1 MGSSVAG
8 DKVGQQSQS
17 LYSVYK
23 SRSYSCGVTSM
34 GNAMIQPTMYFIL
47 RHVPMFYGP
56 YWITEVNHNISE
68 SGFDTDFKGTRIP
81 KYALPKVDN
90 LLASV
95 NRDVLSEI
103 KAIAAKD
110 KVPKTPEVLELEK
123 QLSNNPSITTLA
135 SPQNKCTDISAQFTS
150 IPFVDLVQTTFTV
163 DEVVPII
170 KTVTNDV
177 IMQGLLLGL
186 LQVMPNT
193 TLNNEVFN
201 CINNNPYEVSTANV
215 FKGNL
220 PSLITAQSCVL
231 MSNDKS
237 KTLVK
242 FDTLQK
248 SIEFVNS
255 FMTELIKLVPQLVAI
270 NPDTDLN
277 RSYGKALFQL
287 AFTTWLT
294 PLAFGPPQLTE
305 VEIMDKTK
313 AMFTDKDG
321 NILPAYQSSV
331 EIFTKAY
338 ELANN

>member
-1 MGSSVAG
+1 
-8 DKVGQQSQS
+8 
-17 LYSVYK
+17 
-23 SRSYSCGVTSM
+23 
-34 GNAMIQPTMYFIL
+34 
-47 RHVPMFYGP
+47 
-56 YWITEVNHNISE
+56 
-68 SGFDTDFKGTRIP
+68 
-81 KYALPKVDN
+81 
-90 LLASV
+90 
-95 NRDVLSEI
+95 
-103 KAIAAKD
+103 
-110 KVPKTPEVLELEK
+110 
-123 QLSNNPSITTLA
+123 
-135 SPQNKCTDISAQFTS
+135 
-150 IPFVDLVQTTFTV
+150 
-163 DEVVPII
+163 
-170 KTVTNDV
+170 
-177 IMQGLLLGL
+177 MQGLLLGL

-305 VEIMDKTK
+305 VEIRDKTK
-313 AMFTDKDG
+313 AAFTDKDG